1 MPRHDPL
8 PKDKKRG
15 STSQRRF
22 VPPDY
27 VPLPL
32 TAEQEAEIRRRQRAR
47 SIATALI
54 LFALVALFYA
64 ISIAKML

>member
-8 PKDKKRG
+8 PGKPIPDR
-15 STSQRRF
+15 
-22 VPPDY
+22 PPFD
-27 VPLPL
+27 
-32 TAEQEAEIRRRQRAR
+32 QDEIRRRQRAR
-47 SIATALI
+47 SIVTALI